1 MAQNLKIKWSHKM
14 EQIQELRLYI
24 REVLRK
30 IKKDQK
36 QELRNDMREQ
46 KELRKLVR
54 VMLKEKQDTVQHSS
68 TGINALEKLLGSI
81 VPILETGYKDLK
93 TDAAQRKSF
102 KAHILRAIQNLL
114 STASVYFSADKKGG
128 EPTAAP
134 ALAVPP
140 ANVEQ
145 PEAELKEQDEE
156 VGPES
161 DPQFIDINKD
171 KKGKEKKEKENP
183 VNAFQAVEGEDLTG
197 RNFALETF
205 KKIQK
210 QILETYSLLSNEQD
224 REIFYDFLLTNT
236 KLYFDK
242 FETELEATPAEP
254 TTPEYEAEKAK
265 KDASLAPP
273 ETGTGTAGLEQ
284 PAPEVGGL
292 ELPTEET
299 PEPEV

>member
-1 MAQNLKIKWSHKM
+1 M
-14 EQIQELRLYI
+14 EQEQELRQYV
-24 REVLRK
+24 REILRK
-30 IKKDQK
+30 IKKQQK
-36 QELRNDMREQ
+36 QELHNELNEQ
-46 KELRKLVR
+46 RELRKLIR
-54 VMLKEKQDTVQHSS
+54 FLLREKQDTVQHSS

-93 TDAAQRKSF
+93 TDMSQRKSF

-114 STASVYFSADKKGG
+114 STASVYFSADKKNV
-128 EPTAAP
+128 PSSP
-134 ALAVPP
+134 ALAVPEAP
-140 ANVEQ
+140 EQ
-145 PEAELKEQDEE
+145 ENDVELKEQDEE
-156 VGPES
+156 TEAGPEA

-171 KKGKEKKEKENP
+171 KKGKEEKQKKDP
-183 VNAFQAVEGEDLTG
+183 INAFQAVEGEDLTG

-210 QILETYSLLSNEQD
+210 QIVETYSLLSNEQD
-224 REIFYDFLLTNT
+224 REIFYDYLLTNT

-273 ETGTGTAGLEQ
+273 ETETLAAEV
-284 PAPEVGGL
+284 APE
-292 ELPTEET
+292 TEVPET
-299 PEPEV
+299 PEVPPEA

>member
-1 MAQNLKIKWSHKM
+1 M

-68 TGINALEKLLGSI
+68 TGINALEKLLSSI

-145 PEAELKEQDEE
+145 PETELKEQDEE

-273 ETGTGTAGLEQ
+273 EVATAAAGLAQ
-284 PAPEVGGL
+284 PAPEAGGL
-292 ELPTEET
+292 ELPAEET
-299 PEPEV
+299 PEPEL

>member
-1 MAQNLKIKWSHKM
+1 M
-14 EQIQELRLYI
+14 EQMQELRQYI

-36 QELRNDMREQ
+36 QELRKEVREQ
-46 KELRKLVR
+46 RELRKLVR

-128 EPTAAP
+128 EPATAPAP
-134 ALAVPP
+134 ALALPP
-140 ANVEQ
+140 TDVEK
-145 PEAELKEQDEE
+145 PETELKEQDEE
-156 VGPES
+156 AGPET

-171 KKGKEKKEKENP
+171 KKGKEEKAKKDP
-183 VNAFQAVEGEDLTG
+183 VNAFQTVQGEDLTG

-224 REIFYDFLLTNT
+224 REIFYDYLLTNT

-265 KDASLAPP
+265 KDASLQPVGQDVAGVEQP
-273 ETGTGTAGLEQ
+273 AGLES
-284 PAPEVGGL
+284 AAE
-292 ELPTEET
+292 EL